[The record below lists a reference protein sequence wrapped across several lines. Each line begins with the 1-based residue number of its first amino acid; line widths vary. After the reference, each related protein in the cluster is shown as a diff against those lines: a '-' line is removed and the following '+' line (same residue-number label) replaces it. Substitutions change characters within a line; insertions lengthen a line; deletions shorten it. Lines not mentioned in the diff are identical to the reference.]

1 MAGEPEQMTSFE
13 RDVIDRLGR
22 IETKLDADFRALHGN
37 GRPGL
42 IDKHTMLEDRVQVL
56 EDQHK
61 SESKHLGLV
70 AVVVGFLIN
79 GAISVYGAFFKN

>member
-1 MAGEPEQMTSFE
+1 MTSFE